1 MTDKHEVSL
10 MNPRT
15 ISLGLGTAL
24 STFLLAGAT
33 TIELLGAGEA
43 PGIGILGVFVGIIA
57 GLLAGGVVS
66 VSADRLSGI
75 AASALVAY
83 ATFGVAFVTIAGIR
97 YVNVPFADDVF
108 TFAVQ
113 IGVSVVL
120 AVAVALLTRHK
131 RSGRLTESA

>member
-1 MTDKHEVSL
+1 

-15 ISLGLGTAL
+15 ITLGLGTAL

-43 PGIGILGVFVGIIA
+43 PGIGILGVLVGFIA

-66 VSADRLSGI
+66 VSADRISGI
-75 AASALVAY
+75 AALGLVAY

-113 IGVSVVL
+113 ISVSVAL
-120 AVAVALLTRHK
+120 AVLVALLMASK
-131 RSGRLTESA
+131 GSGKLTESA